1 MTNDHTRVS
10 DGADRWEI
18 INARR
23 FYINSEALSAYECCV
38 ITSIL
43 DRVELS
49 ARRSG
54 EFVAINAEADTK
66 RVKHFATSECV
77 AILVEDYFCLSGG
90 EAVQ

>member
-1 MTNDHTRVS
+1 MS
-10 DGADRWEI
+10 DGADRWDS
-18 INARR
+18 INARL

-49 ARRSG
+49 AWRSG
-54 EFVAINAEADTK
+54 EFVALNAEADAK
-66 RVKHFATSECV
+66 RVEHFAARECS
-77 AILVEDYFCLSGG
+77 AILVEDNFRLSGG